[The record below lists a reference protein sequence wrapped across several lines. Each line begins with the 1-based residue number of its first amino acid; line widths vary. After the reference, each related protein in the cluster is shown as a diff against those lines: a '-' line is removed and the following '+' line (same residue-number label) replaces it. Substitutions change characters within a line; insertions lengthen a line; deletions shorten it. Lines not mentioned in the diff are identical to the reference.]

1 MAENALVQSK
11 KTTKEGANR
20 APKKEADKTVA
31 KMKGMSTK
39 KDAATDKSAQA
50 EQTTQQVDKGTTKQ
64 QVTALLN
71 VYSDQASERDNARVS
86 AILSFLKGIWS
97 SIKSFFS
104 KKDKT
109 PTGMTTNLN
118 KEEVLAKLVELFQ
131 CSDNLAEIAA
141 DADLMHR
148 IMTEMPVAERNSALD
163 CLYNDVGDPALLIE
177 MIDLRFGVTV
187 IDSRAETHDKLNDK
201 AKAIALKE
209 KPLDW
214 TAAGLIEV
222 YKVYTLLPQSDL
234 DLIQCLMHLDDK
246 SFGGAAYGYS
256 NSTTGV
262 YYVNYLAGSETM
274 KEIVS
279 PRNDGK
285 GKVSGHS
292 DHSSDRRN
300 NTIMMDMTTAH
311 ELGHIVDGNAGW
323 KISGPGSSMRNVS
336 KWEETPDVPSRV
348 VDEMIKSIAGSP
360 YDGTLTDAE
369 LKIAKDVGIAYLAQ
383 DQKSYAGKWG
393 SAVTALT
400 DLVESAVEKSADASI
415 DADALVDKLTNKT
428 CDTNLLYHLWRAQGA
443 NSSHYN
449 HNDAM
454 RGMNRP
460 FHQGY
465 AGQPWFTFDLSAWN
479 DKISCYQFR
488 CPKEEF
494 AETYA
499 SYHAAP
505 AMGKKK
511 GEMTPKGLLDWFVGE
526 GYGEVIPESGS
537 SEVEEEKSTKS

>member
-109 PTGMTTNLN
+109 PTGMTSNLN

-323 KISGPGSSMRNVS
+323 KIS
-336 KWEETPDVPSRV
+336 VPSRV

>member
-1 MAENALVQSK
+1 MAENALAQA
-11 KTTKEGANR
+11 KTTKKDA
-20 APKKEADKTVA
+20 APAAKKEAASTVA
-31 KMKGMSTK
+31 KMKGISAK
-39 KDAATDKSAQA
+39 KDKGAEKSQETAPQA
-50 EQTTQQVDKGTTKQ
+50 VDKGSTKQ

-71 VYSDQASERDNARVS
+71 VYTDQASEQDNARVS
-86 AILSFLKGIWS
+86 AILSFLKGVWS

-104 KKDKT
+104 KKEKT
-109 PTGMTTNLN
+109 PTGVTSNLN
-118 KEEVLAKLVELFQ
+118 KEEILAKLVELFE

-141 DADLMHR
+141 DGDLMHR
-148 IMTEMPVAERNSALD
+148 IMTEMPDAERNSALD
-163 CLYNDVGDPALLIE
+163 CLYDNVTDPQLLIE

-187 IDSRAETHDKLNDK
+187 IDSRPETHDKLNDK
-201 AKAIALKE
+201 ARAIALKNT
-209 KPLDW
+209 PIDW

-222 YKVYTLLPQSDL
+222 YKVYTFLPQSDL
-234 DLIQCLMHLDDK
+234 DLIQCLMHLDDT
-246 SFGGAAYGYS
+246 SVGGAAYGYS

-262 YYVNYLAGSETM
+262 YYVNYRAGNEKM
-274 KEIVS
+274 QEIVN
-279 PRNDGK
+279 PANDGK

-311 ELGHIVDGNAGW
+311 ELGHIVDGNSGW

-336 KWEETPDVPSRV
+336 KWQETPDDPNRV
-348 VDEMIKSIAGSP
+348 VEEMVKSISGTP
-360 YDGTLTDAE
+360 YDGALTDAE
-369 LKIAKDVGIAYLAQ
+369 LKIAKDVGAAYLAK
-383 DQKSYAGKWG
+383 DQNAYAGKW
-393 SAVTALT
+393 SAAVTELT
-400 DLVESAVEKSADASI
+400 DQTELAVEKSGDTSI
-415 DADALVDKLTNKT
+415 DAEELADKLTDKKCN
-428 CDTNLLYHLWRAQGA
+428 TNLLYHLWRGQGV

-465 AGQPWFTFDLSAWN
+465 ANQPWFTFDLSAWN

-511 GEMTPKGLLDWFVGE
+511 GEMTPKGLLDWFIAE
-526 GYGEVIPESGS
+526 GYGDVVPESGT
-537 SEVEEEKSTKS
+537 SEVQEEKNTKS